1 MYKKLGVFGLG
12 IAMLFNIQLMA
23 ANIGFIENPDIDPQD
38 VIKKYITAVGGMAN
52 ISKIKNAT
60 MVMEAEFQG
69 AKITIK
75 SISDQEKKRLVQET
89 SFMGNV
95 AQRTILVDGKAK
107 VTAMGQE
114 QVLSEEMVEMMTSQT
129 FVFPEAHYQAL
140 GYSLKVVGDEEVN
153 GESAHILEI
162 TAKNGMVTKEYY
174 SKSSGLK
181 LRTSSEAT
189 GDVNYGS
196 YEKVDGVLVPK
207 SISIKNPMLPVALE
221 AKLVSIAFNTAL
233 SDEDFK

>member
-1 MYKKLGVFGLG
+1 MFKKIGVLGFAL
-12 IAMLFNIQLMA
+12 ALLFNVQTIAGIL
-23 ANIGFIENPDIDPQD
+23 NERPNIDPQD
-38 VIKKYITAVGGMAN
+38 VINKYIDAVGGLAN

-69 AKITIK
+69 AKIVIK
-75 SISDQEKKRLVQET
+75 SIADQEKKRLVQET

-95 AQRTILVDGKAK
+95 AQRTVLSNGKAK

-114 QVLSEEMVEMMTSQT
+114 QELSDEMVEMMNSQT
-129 FVFPEAHYQAL
+129 FVFPEAHYKAL
-140 GYSLKVVGDEEVN
+140 GYSLNVVGDEEVN

-189 GDVNYGS
+189 GDINYGS
-196 YEKVDGVLVPK
+196 YEKVEGVLIPK
-207 SISIKNPMLPVALE
+207 SLSIKNPMLPVALE
-221 AKLVSIAFNTAL
+221 AKLVSIAFNSTL

>member
-1 MYKKLGVFGLG
+1 MYKKLGILGLA
-12 IAMLFNIQLMA
+12 IAMLFNVQLIAGNM
-23 ANIGFIENPDIDPQD
+23 GVIENPDIDPQD
-38 VIKKYITAVGGMAN
+38 VINKYITAVGGMAN

-95 AQRTILVDGKAK
+95 AQRTILADGKAR

-196 YEKVDGVLVPK
+196 YEKVEGVLVPK